1 MFLSSSDLDPI
12 KAQLARIE
20 EKLDRLLAQ
29 GGAPGASVEAP
40 WIQEVRGL
48 VRAGNKIEA
57 IKLYR
62 EHTGLGLK
70 ESKDAVEALE

>member
-40 WIQEVRGL
+40 WIEEVRGMI
-48 VRAGNKIEA
+48 RAGNKIEA
-57 IKLYR
+57 IKRYR
-62 EHTGLGLK
+62 EQTGLGLK
-70 ESKDAVEALE
+70 EAKDAVEALE

>member
-1 MFLSSSDLDPI
+1 MFLSSSDLERI

-29 GGAPGASVEAP
+29 GGAPGALAEAA